1 MPGLQH
7 HLIIRLQMC
16 ILYHRIL
23 FPLLL
28 MLALLNACGNQGVA
42 SVSSVPTDVAVSA
55 SATAAPVAPAS
66 PTITTTVQPAPMGLA
81 EPSLIEPEMTPQ
93 LPTTVTGLDGELV
106 TIESVER
113 LISLNGDITE
123 IIFALDMGNY
133 LVGVDVS
140 ASYPPEGVQ
149 DLPRI
154 GYQRQLNAEG
164 LLSLNPTLV
173 IGDEA
178 AGPPEVLSQIRS
190 AGVPVA
196 LVADPPTLESPLQKV
211 RFVAQALGVP
221 QRGER
226 LIAQIEQDIATARA
240 LRDQVTDP
248 APRVLFLYL
257 RGTSMQAVAGS
268 NTPADTMITAAGG
281 INVGAEVGIVEF
293 EALSP
298 ETVIAAQPDILLVL
312 EKGLESVGG
321 EEGLLNIPGLAET
334 PAGRNRRIVAMDDLY
349 LLGLGPRTGQALAD
363 LVTVFHAEGIQAG
376 QS

>member
-1 MPGLQH
+1 MPSLQH
-7 HLIIRLQMC
+7 YLIIRPQTY
-16 ILYHRIL
+16 ILYNRIL
-23 FPLLL
+23 FLLLL
-28 MLALLNACGNQGVA
+28 MLALLSACGNPGAA
-42 SVSSVPTDVAVSA
+42 SVSPVATDVAESA
-55 SATAAPVAPAS
+55 SATAAPVSPAS
-66 PTITTTVQPAPMGLA
+66 PTTTATVQPAPLALA
-81 EPSLIEPEMTPQ
+81 EPSLFQPESAPQ
-93 LPTTVTGLDGELV
+93 LPTTVTNIDGETV

-123 IIFALDMGNY
+123 IIFALDMGDY
-133 LVGVDVS
+133 LVGVDIS

-154 GYQRQLNAEG
+154 GYQRRLNAEG

-196 LVADPPTLESPLQKV
+196 LVADPPTLESPVQKV

-221 QRGER
+221 QRGEV
-226 LIAQIEQDIATARA
+226 LIAQIERDLASAYA
-240 LRDQVTDP
+240 LRDQVAGS

-257 RGTSMQAVAGS
+257 RGTSMQAVAGA

-281 INVGAEVGIVEF
+281 INVGAEVGIEEF

-321 EEGLLNIPGLAET
+321 EEGLLHIPGLAET

-363 LVTVFHAEGIQAG
+363 LVRAFHGEGVQAG
-376 QS
+376 QP